1 MMRYTIY
8 SIDIE
13 GKTHEIAVIDAEK
26 LNNVAGNGN
35 YFYDED
41 GNLIFYAPA
50 NSLKAHTEFLFPSTY
65 FPTFPTYQIFR
76 IQVTLP

>member
-26 LNNVAGNGN
+26 LNNVTGNGN
-35 YFYDED
+35 YFYNED

-50 NSLKAHTEFLFPSTY
+50 NLMFMANIEDTEN
-65 FPTFPTYQIFR
+65 
-76 IQVTLP
+76 VE

>member
-50 NSLKAHTEFLFPSTY
+50 NLMFIANIEDTENVEWSY
-65 FPTFPTYQIFR
+65 
-76 IQVTLP
+76 